1 MKPDNAFQ
9 FRHDVRPKRCKT
21 CGRHLPGS
29 RAWSPVVH
37 RDGERT
43 RTLFSIHPELCV
55 CSAHRTHEKEDA
67 VLDTIATPAC
77 GAD

>member
-1 MKPDNAFQ
+1 MKPDRAFQ
-9 FRHDVRPKRCKT
+9 FRHSVRPKLCKT

-29 RAWSPVVH
+29 KAWSPLVV
-37 RDGERT
+37 RDGERE
-43 RTLFSIHPELCV
+43 RTIFAIRPELCV
-55 CSAHRTHEKEDA
+55 CPQTLSHATDDG